1 MAHMHGGRDVAN
13 DASTVFDLV
22 ILGGGSGGYAAA
34 LRGAQLGLDV
44 ALIEK
49 NKLGGHLPAQR
60 LHPTKALLHAGE
72 IADQARESEQFGIK
86 TTFEGVDMAGVHK
99 YKDDVSPVL
108 YKACRVWSPPAR

>member
-1 MAHMHGGRDVAN
+1 MAN

-49 NKLGGHLPAQR
+49 DKVGGTC
-60 LHPTKALLHAGE
+60 LHRGCTSTSRASG
-72 IADQARESEQFGIK
+72 
-86 TTFEGVDMAGVHK
+86 
-99 YKDDVSPVL
+99 
-108 YKACRVWSPPAR
+108 

>member
-1 MAHMHGGRDVAN
+1 MGSRQDRAPTTGPKTKAAEHQPTGRSHPSDGARRTAHMHGGRDVAN

-49 NKLGGHLPAQR
+49 GKVGGTC
-60 LHPTKALLHAGE
+60 LHNGCIPTKAL
-72 IADQARESEQFGIK
+72 
-86 TTFEGVDMAGVHK
+86 
-99 YKDDVSPVL
+99 
-108 YKACRVWSPPAR
+108 